1 MKTKAVLL
9 LLFVN
14 AIEKPLTRQIKTQIN
29 NAKNDSVDI
38 TADPTDITKKITR
51 GYSEQIYAH

>member
-9 LLFVN
+9 QLFVN

-38 TADPTDITKKITR
+38 TADPTDITKR
-51 GYSEQIYAH
+51 